1 MSRPRKDAR
10 WLIRGLVV
18 NADGQRQFDAPG
30 RRRSSGSM
38 IGRRNSPVET
48 ARQAAPASGR
58 SRAKQAHGRAQQA
71 HGCAQQAHGCA
82 QRLGPRGSHSGPEAT
97 RDHATAVEVA
107 PVVPRAQASEAPVG
121 RHIAP
126 AGANF
131 RCPAGSDHGMPRPEQ
146 RPSEPS
152 GAGERWEPRPR
163 SPAITTGTTATR
175 TRTRAWSI
183 PVFRRFRSRMR
194 LREQWP
200 GEPSIG
206 SPPGRFS
213 CAPFGG
219 CPSGTAIRTSA
230 AEHEPRTE
238 EPHHRPAEGAA
249 RPGLCGRSP
258 ADGAPA
264 ETAIGT
270 SGSGSPW
277 ALAAPSSLGNIRRS
291 RARTGAHS
299 PFLLFARNTTPPMPA
314 QQRRRAL
321 DCDTA
326 SLCAYSP

>member
-1 MSRPRKDAR
+1 
-10 WLIRGLVV
+10 
-18 NADGQRQFDAPG
+18 
-30 RRRSSGSM
+30 M

-249 RPGLCGRSP
+249 RPGLCSRSP
-258 ADGAPA
+258 PMLPRPRQRS
-264 ETAIGT
+264 ETRVQGVPGPWLRRRVSGT
-270 SGSGSPW
+270 SGARGRGR
-277 ALAAPSSLGNIRRS
+277 APIRRFSCS
-291 RARTGAHS
+291 RG
-299 PFLLFARNTTPPMPA
+299 TP
-314 QQRRRAL
+314 RRR
-321 DCDTA
+321 CPRNSGVEHSTVTPR
-326 SLCAYSP
+326 LCAHIPLNRAQPPPLYRRLKMR